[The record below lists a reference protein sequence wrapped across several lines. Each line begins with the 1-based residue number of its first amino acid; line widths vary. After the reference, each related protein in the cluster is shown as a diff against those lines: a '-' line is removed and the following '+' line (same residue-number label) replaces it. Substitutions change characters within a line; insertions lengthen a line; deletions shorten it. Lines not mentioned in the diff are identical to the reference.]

1 MEVVAKFEGK
11 MAMKS
16 IQLSTRFL
24 PELSLD
30 MKHPATA
37 LGIEICQGPP
47 GAVRVKRRCWI
58 MPILCEHA
66 PRGLMQRRKSRYS
79 SKRAVDADEKP
90 PNPSRGRRGWGRESC
105 CKG

>member
-16 IQLSTRFL
+16 IQLLTRFL

-47 GAVRVKRRCWI
+47 GAVRVKRRC
-58 MPILCEHA
+58 PFCAEHA
-66 PRGLMQRRKSRYS
+66 PRGLLQRRNSRFS
-79 SKRAVDADEKP
+79 SKQAVDADEKP